1 MYQNEI
7 EDKEIY
13 NNLLEY
19 ISENA
24 KVDLE
29 ALKTKRTYPLPL
41 YRYGAI
47 WYLFVA
53 KGWGW
58 SRIGRAIGKNH
69 VTVMYGIKTLNN
81 WFQTGNEKAKYIIEL
96 INNYHHA

>member
-1 MYQNEI
+1 MCQNVE
-7 EDKEIY
+7 EDRKVY

-19 ISENA
+19 IAEDA

-29 ALKTKRTYPLPL
+29 ELKTRRTYPLPC

-47 WYLFVA
+47 WYLYKV

-58 SRIGRAIGKNH
+58 SRIGRAIGRSH
-69 VTVMYGIKTLNN
+69 VTAMYGIKVIED
-81 WFQTGNEKAKYIIEL
+81 WFQTGNEKAKYIMEL
-96 INNYHHA
+96 INNYQE

>member
-1 MYQNEI
+1 MCQNVE
-7 EDKEIY
+7 EDKKLY
-13 NNLLEY
+13 NDLLEY
-19 ISENA
+19 IAEDA

-47 WYLFVA
+47 WYLFNT

-58 SRIGRAIGKNH
+58 SRIGRAVGKSH
-69 VTVMYGIKTLNN
+69 VTVMYGIKTFKN
-81 WFQTGNEKAKYIIEL
+81 WFQTGNEKAKYIFEL
-96 INNYHHA
+96 INNYYHA